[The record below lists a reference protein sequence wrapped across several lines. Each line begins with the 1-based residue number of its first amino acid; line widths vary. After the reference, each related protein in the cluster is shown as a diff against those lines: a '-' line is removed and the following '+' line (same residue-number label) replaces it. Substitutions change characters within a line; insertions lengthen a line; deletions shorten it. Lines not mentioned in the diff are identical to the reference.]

1 MYLLDYEFFGL
12 NVAVNEIRTPVYDP
26 DVHTAELT
34 AEIPADAEYVYVRAE
49 DYAGNV
55 TVVRHYFE

>member
-1 MYLLDYEFFGL
+1 MNREDAKRRL
-12 NVAVNEIRTPVYDP
+12 
-26 DVHTAELT
+26 AELT